1 MGFLIILA
9 VIVLAIILMK
19 KSTSDK
25 NSSFEEP
32 VKSQITFNDLSQED
46 LDDRD
51 EKFRDLM
58 QGRNGEEL
66 TKCYNKCRS
75 LFIPKENGEFAGSLS
90 GLLSERYRAKK
101 LAEINETVAR
111 IFGNDLPEYAVW
123 YSVLFDNIL
132 NEMYFSQN
140 GKLVQFVK
148 MVMADVRQ
156 GDALLKQIDIYDILS
171 GPVSENKS
179 TKVWTEKATIK
190 IEKKLKNGELHYE
203 IKGAYDSFK
212 YGLCMDDD
220 LIRKAEILMTIC
232 AKYEYGQKYELHK
245 DDVEKYALPNL
256 SR

>member
-66 TKCYNKCRS
+66 TKCYNKCRL

-111 IFGNDLPEYAVW
+111 IFG
-123 YSVLFDNIL
+123 
-132 NEMYFSQN
+132 
-140 GKLVQFVK
+140 LV
-148 MVMADVRQ
+148 
-156 GDALLKQIDIYDILS
+156 
-171 GPVSENKS
+171 
-179 TKVWTEKATIK
+179 
-190 IEKKLKNGELHYE
+190 
-203 IKGAYDSFK
+203 
-212 YGLCMDDD
+212 
-220 LIRKAEILMTIC
+220 
-232 AKYEYGQKYELHK
+232 
-245 DDVEKYALPNL
+245 
-256 SR
+256 

>member
-25 NSSFEEP
+25 NSSFAEP
-32 VKSQITFNDLSQED
+32 VKSQITFNDLAQED

-111 IFGNDLPEYAVW
+111 IFGNDLSEYSVW

-132 NEMYFSQN
+132 NEMYSSQN
-140 GKLVQFVK
+140 GKLVQFVE
-148 MVMADVRQ
+148 MVMADVWQ
-156 GDALLKQIDIYDILS
+156 GD
-171 GPVSENKS
+171 
-179 TKVWTEKATIK
+179 
-190 IEKKLKNGELHYE
+190 
-203 IKGAYDSFK
+203 
-212 YGLCMDDD
+212 
-220 LIRKAEILMTIC
+220 
-232 AKYEYGQKYELHK
+232 
-245 DDVEKYALPNL
+245 ALPNL

>member
-111 IFGNDLPEYAVW
+111 IF
-123 YSVLFDNIL
+123 
-132 NEMYFSQN
+132 
-140 GKLVQFVK
+140 
-148 MVMADVRQ
+148 
-156 GDALLKQIDIYDILS
+156 
-171 GPVSENKS
+171 
-179 TKVWTEKATIK
+179 
-190 IEKKLKNGELHYE
+190 
-203 IKGAYDSFK
+203 
-212 YGLCMDDD
+212 
-220 LIRKAEILMTIC
+220 
-232 AKYEYGQKYELHK
+232 
-245 DDVEKYALPNL
+245 
-256 SR
+256 